1 MRATLVL
8 QDGTIIKGDAFGAA
22 TTVVGEVV
30 FNTSLTGYQEVITDP
45 SYRGQMVCMTVPH
58 VGNTGVNPEDIE
70 SDRPQI
76 TAFIVREVSPVVS
89 NWRAN
94 ESLSDYLNRH
104 GIPGISQVDT
114 RALTRR
120 LRQQGI
126 LHAALS
132 TDGRH
137 STAELLQMARAW
149 EGLDG
154 RDLVREV
161 TCQEPYN
168 WIDGTQGEWRPVLAG
183 QSKAQAPDSN
193 YGAAQSGAERLP
205 LVVAYDFGIKHNILR
220 RLTSHGL
227 RVTVVP
233 ASMPASAVLALAP
246 DGIFLSNGPGDPTG
260 VPYAVE
266 AVRVLMENEIPLF
279 GICLGHQIIGLALGA
294 KTYKLKFGHHG
305 SNQPV
310 SDIDATNVQITAQN
324 HNYAVDGNTLPSHVL
339 ITHQNLNDGTVE
351 GLRLTD
357 RPVFC
362 VQYHPEASPGPHD
375 ADLLFERFARDG
387 ASTRRQTSGAETTQ
401 RNRGSRRMTRIFNV
415 AMIGLG
421 NVGRNFLAILDEKA
435 SRLEKQYGLASACH
449 LCCRQQRSGH
459 QP

>member
-1 MRATLVL
+1 MVL
-8 QDGTIIKGDAFGAA
+8 ADGTVYEGAAFGAA

-45 SYRGQMVCMTVPH
+45 SYRGQMVCMTVSH
-58 VGNTGVNPEDIE
+58 VGNTGINAEDVE

-76 TAFIVREVSPVVS
+76 TAFIVREISPIVS

-94 ESLSDYLNRH
+94 ETLQSYLARY

-120 LRQQGI
+120 LRDKGV
-126 LHAALS
+126 LHAALC
-132 TDGRH
+132 TDG
-137 STAELLQMARAW
+137 SKSVDELLTLARTW

-161 TCQEPYN
+161 TCQESYH
-168 WIDGTQGEWRPVLAG
+168 WVDGTKVEWSPVAAG
-183 QSKAQAPDSN
+183 KAVVN
-193 YGAAQSGAERLP
+193 TAEARSDQTP

-233 ASMPASAVLALAP
+233 ATTPAQEVLALNP
-246 DGIFLSNGPGDPTG
+246 DGIFLSNGPGDPAG
-260 VPYAVE
+260 VPYAAQ
-266 AVRVLMENEIPLF
+266 AVRELLDTKIPTF
-279 GICLGHQIIGLALGA
+279 GICLGHQIIGLALGGQ
-294 KTYKLKFGHHG
+294 TYKLKFGHHG
-305 SNQPV
+305 GNQPV
-310 SDIDATNVQITAQN
+310 SDVDSTNVQITAQN
-324 HNYAVDGNTLPSHVL
+324 HNYAVGLDGLPANVEV
-339 ITHQNLNDGTVE
+339 THRNLNDDTVE

-375 ADLLFERFARDG
+375 ADLLFARFADLVKEH
-387 ASTRRQTSGAETTQ
+387 AQHTA
-401 RNRGSRRMTRIFNV
+401 
-415 AMIGLG
+415 
-421 NVGRNFLAILDEKA
+421 
-435 SRLEKQYGLASACH
+435 ASA
-449 LCCRQQRSGH
+449 
-459 QP
+459 